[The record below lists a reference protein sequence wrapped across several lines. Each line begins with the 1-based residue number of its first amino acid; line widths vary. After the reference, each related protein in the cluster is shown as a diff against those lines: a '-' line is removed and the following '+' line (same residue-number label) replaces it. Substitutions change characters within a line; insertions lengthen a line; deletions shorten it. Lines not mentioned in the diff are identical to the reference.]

1 MYDFPLSLH
10 TKDNTEVIF
19 VKRFL
24 QKDTSELNQRYLILD
39 DLGREL
45 YTVRGKHTASGE
57 FIRIRDRRDNAV
69 CKIRRLGIN
78 AFSAYS
84 VRTDNEAVRINV
96 VLSGGYVAVRFRGIS
111 FCIRGDAVA
120 GNYDILD
127 ADNSVICVVNKDFVK
142 RTLTLTINTEERE
155 MICIAAAICIDS
167 LSVNIS
173 PALQMV

>member
-1 MYDFPLSLH
+1 M
-10 TKDNTEVIF
+10 IQ

-24 QKDTSELNQRYLILD
+24 QRDTSELNRRYIVLD

-45 YTVRGKHTASGE
+45 YVVRGKHTASGE
-57 FIRIRDRRDNAV
+57 FIRIRDRHDNAV

-78 AFSAYS
+78 ALSAYS
-84 VRTDNEAVRINV
+84 VRADNTAVRINV
-96 VLSGGYVAVRFRGIS
+96 VMSGSVAAVRFRGIS
-111 FCIRGDAVA
+111 FYLRGNAVA

-127 ADNSVICVVNKDFVK
+127 ADNSVVCVVNKDFAK
-142 RTLTLTINTEERE
+142 RALTLTINTEERE

-167 LSVNIS
+167 LSVTAT